1 MEKFVYFT
9 TPIWKGEKKEF
20 LKSLN
25 KLSDEYIKKARKR
38 NKDLI
43 KQTKDFGITHNS
55 DPLLTDNNFRDFHN
69 YIGQKC
75 WEFLDWSGFDMSK
88 YKTFLEQSWVQEF
101 AKNGGGH
108 HGAHIHWN
116 THVNAFYFL
125 KCGENT
131 SYPLFHDPRTG
142 ARTTKL
148 YQQENVGMTP
158 ATEVIHIKPNPGD
171 LIIFPGYLEHEFT
184 VDHGKQTFR
193 FIHVCMTAVLKG
205 MAKQ

>member
-171 LIIFPGYLEHEFT
+171 LIIFPGYLEHEFA
-184 VDHGKQTFR
+184 VDHGKQPFR

>member
-55 DPLLTDNNFRDFHN
+55 DALLADNNFRDFP
-69 YIGQKC
+69 
-75 WEFLDWSGFDMSK
+75 
-88 YKTFLEQSWVQEF
+88 
-101 AKNGGGH
+101 KNGGGH

-131 SYPLFHDPRTG
+131 SYPLFHDPRAG

-158 ATEVIHIKPNPGD
+158 ATEVIHIKPSPGD
-171 LIIFPGYLEHEFT
+171 LIIFPGYLEHEFA
-184 VDHGKQTFR
+184 VDHGKQPFR

>member
-69 YIGQKC
+69 YICQKC

>member
-25 KLSDEYIKKARKR
+25 KLSDQYIKKARKR

-55 DPLLTDNNFRDFHN
+55 DALLADNNFRDFHN

-131 SYPLFHDPRTG
+131 SYPLFHDPRAG

-158 ATEVIHIKPNPGD
+158 ATEVIHIKPSPGD
-171 LIIFPGYLEHEFT
+171 LIIFPGYLEHEFA
-184 VDHGKQTFR
+184 VDHGKQPFR

>member
-116 THVNAFYFL
+116 THANAFYFL

-131 SYPLFHDPRTG
+131 SYPLFHDPRAG

-148 YQQENVGMTP
+148 YQQENVGMNP

-184 VDHGKQTFR
+184 VDNGKQPFR